1 MPTAL
6 GKKHQV
12 RGRMIPVQAAL
23 PASRGNGKQAFLS
36 MKMQALPIGL
46 AKNIPFLT
54 HGSGEQDAEPCGSI
68 PRRRLEKAVDFVPS
82 TKDNLLFLHQQ
93 ND

>member
-1 MPTAL
+1 MDP
-6 GKKHQV
+6 
-12 RGRMIPVQAAL
+12 
-23 PASRGNGKQAFLS
+23 
-36 MKMQALPIGL
+36 
-46 AKNIPFLT
+46 
-54 HGSGEQDAEPCGSI
+54 GEQDAEPCGSI